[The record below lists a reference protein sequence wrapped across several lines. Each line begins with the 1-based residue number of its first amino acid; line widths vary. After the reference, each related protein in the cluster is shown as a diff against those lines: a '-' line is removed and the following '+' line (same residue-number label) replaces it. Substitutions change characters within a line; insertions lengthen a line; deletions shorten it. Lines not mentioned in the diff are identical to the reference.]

1 MKTEDPNQAPF
12 RPGYKCAIYP
22 GSFDPPT
29 LGHLSLVER
38 GLFLFD
44 KIIVAVADNSAKK
57 PFFSAAERVEM
68 LKESLCSYDQSR
80 IEVDSFQGLLV
91 DYARKREA
99 AAIMRGLRATG
110 DFEYE
115 FQMALVNRHLDEN
128 VQSVFLMTDF
138 RWLYISSSIV
148 KEAASFGA
156 DVSAMVPPPVA
167 KRLKARF

>member
-1 MKTEDPNQAPF
+1 MN
-12 RPGYKCAIYP
+12 KCAIYP

-44 KIIVAVADNSAKK
+44 KIIVAVAENSTKT
-57 PFFSAAERVEM
+57 PFFNAQERVRM
-68 LKESLCSYDQSR
+68 LKESLAGFDRSR
-80 IEVDSFQGLLV
+80 LEVDSFEGLLV
-91 DYARKREA
+91 DYARKRGA
-99 AAIMRGLRATG
+99 AAIMRGLRATA

-115 FQMALVNRHLDEN
+115 FQMALVNRHLDES

-148 KEAASFGA
+148 KEAASYGA
-156 DVSAMVPPPVA
+156 DVSAMVPLPVA
-167 KRLKARF
+167 KRLKEKFAKGPAE